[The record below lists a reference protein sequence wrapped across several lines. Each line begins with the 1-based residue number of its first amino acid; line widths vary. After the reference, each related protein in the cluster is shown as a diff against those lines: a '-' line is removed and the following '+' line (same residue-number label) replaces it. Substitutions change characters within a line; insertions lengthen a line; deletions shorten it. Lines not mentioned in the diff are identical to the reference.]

1 MPKKPVQESSVAI
14 KKGRRKRKQTIED
27 AALEFAGEPS
37 LFENVEEHAP
47 STVEAE
53 HPARHADVEVGDI
66 SMKQTKVAQPRVN
79 PLKVT
84 EEKLPP
90 PIIAVP
96 TMVTNIPLQLL
107 LGEGEEW
114 TPVKG
119 LNLVSQYPLFTVD
132 KQVRARRRYV
142 ITQTVDQQYKQDV
155 TVTLEPGLSDEGLA
169 SIEDADILKYAVS
182 IARRRMIE
190 KYGEDDPDWMRHW
203 MANRRVEFLITD
215 FLSYTKRQKTGSA
228 YDDVANALRRL
239 TGMQIKIHANSF
251 ATDVKSQQRE
261 QLESQFSIVDSFSF
275 VTREAITKSGAR
287 RKVQYAQ
294 VTFNDWIWAYA
305 GDPFQLLTFSNDFF
319 FLSTFKKGVYE
330 KVRKSLG
337 KQPFFMIR
345 MKNLAARMGYL
356 ITKEDDEEAEEKIDT
371 AALASFKRMLKEMIA
386 DDDLLDIRCALE
398 SKRTRPGDEMLV
410 FYPRNWKQRLVTAEN
425 GECKT
430 ELEQS
435 LHTFGGK
442 QRVNWF
448 FKQLLHTDDIRKKF
462 SESSRWYKRMEK
474 LRLLYEK
481 REKGEKLT
489 PSDSARLAFLDRIHA
504 SENRPRPSSQALP
517 PAQKQPKPKAVPIE
531 ETKPAKQPVPENEGL
546 FVVEP
551 IQKKDES
558 QPEVVQAEVVPDRVK
573 EALASLRES
582 IRKRRTKN

>member
-1 MPKKPVQESSVAI
+1 MAKKSDQEPSVAL
-14 KKGRRKRKQTIED
+14 KKSRRRRKKIED
-27 AALEFAGEPS
+27 EAPASGPEPS
-37 LFENVEEHAP
+37 LFDVEVQEPAP
-47 STVEAE
+47 VSAGQ
-53 HPARHADVEVGDI
+53 PAWPSEVEVGDI
-66 SMKQTKVAQPRVN
+66 SVTQTKVAQPHVSSI
-79 PLKVT
+79 KAT

-132 KQVRARRRYV
+132 KQVRARRCYV

-182 IARRRMIE
+182 IARKRMIE
-190 KYGEDDPDWMRHW
+190 KYGENDPDWMRHW

-251 ATDVKSQQRE
+251 ATDVKSKQRE

-275 VTREAITKSGAR
+275 VTRESITKSGAR

-356 ITKEDDEEAEEKIDT
+356 ITKEDDDDAEENIDK

-386 DDDLLDIRCALE
+386 DDDLLDIKCALE
-398 SKRTRPGDEMLV
+398 AKRTRPGEEMLV
-410 FYPRNWKQRLVTAEN
+410 FYPRNWKQRLVTEEN

-430 ELEQS
+430 ELEVA
-435 LHTFGGK
+435 LHTFGGE
-442 QRVNWF
+442 QRVHWF

-462 SESSRWYKRMEK
+462 SETSRWFKRMEK
-474 LRLLYEK
+474 TRSLFEK

-489 PSDSARLAFLDRIHA
+489 PADSARLAFLDRIHA
-504 SENRPRPSSQALP
+504 SENRTASAALP
-517 PAQKQPKPKAVPIE
+517 RAIPSTLKKPKMPVADEPVPI
-531 ETKPAKQPVPENEGL
+531 PENEGL
-546 FVVEP
+546 FTVEP
-551 IQKKDES
+551 LPKKDEQTS
-558 QPEVVQAEVVPDRVK
+558 HPAKSEEVPDRVK
-573 EALASLRES
+573 EALANLRES
-582 IRKRRTKN
+582 IRKRRNKS